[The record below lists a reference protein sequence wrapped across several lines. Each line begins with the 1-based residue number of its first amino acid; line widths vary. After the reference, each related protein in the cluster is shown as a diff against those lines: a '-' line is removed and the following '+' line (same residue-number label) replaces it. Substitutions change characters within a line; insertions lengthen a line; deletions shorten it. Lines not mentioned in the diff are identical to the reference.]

1 MKTTEKEVNVR
12 QALFRDN
19 RCLALAANAVT
30 TCIHNSLEDKKTQHK
45 HKTQEVHNSKQKTGC
60 NVPSNCLMTSEKLNQ
75 KHTKCIF
82 YRKYSMTNT

>member
-30 TCIHNSLEDKKTQHK
+30 TCIHNSFEDRK
-45 HKTQEVHNSKQKTGC
+45 HNTNTRH
-60 NVPSNCLMTSEKLNQ
+60 
-75 KHTKCIF
+75 
-82 YRKYSMTNT
+82 RKYTTANRRQTATCHQIA